1 MPRIFHQAF
10 SKRDSRIKD
19 SGPERPQRRPPRQPS
34 KDRQNLKTLYT
45 TLIFLFLILG
55 LVMISSSHSIDKKV
69 YEIAGLNDEIKSL
82 RSEFVDV
89 RSSLMKLRM
98 ESSINERLSKK
109 GIISS
114 KTPPVKIVIDV
125 TN

>member
-1 MPRIFHQAF
+1 M
-10 SKRDSRIKD
+10 K
-19 SGPERPQRRPPRQPS
+19 QRLI
-34 KDRQNLKTLYT
+34 NLIRGSFLVDEKYISNWIY
-45 TLIFLFLILG
+45 IFLFLILG

-69 YEIAGLNDEIKSL
+69 YEIAALNDEIKSL

-98 ESSINERLSKK
+98 ESSVNERLSKK
-109 GIISS
+109 VIISS
-114 KTPPVKIVIDV
+114 KTPPVKIIIDA

>member
-1 MPRIFHQAF
+1 M
-10 SKRDSRIKD
+10 K
-19 SGPERPQRRPPRQPS
+19 ERLI
-34 KDRQNLKTLYT
+34 NLIRGSFLVDEKYISNWIY
-45 TLIFLFLILG
+45 IFLFLILG

-69 YEIAGLNDEIKSL
+69 YEIAALNDEIKSL

-89 RSSLMKLRM
+89 RSSLMKSRM
-98 ESSINERLSKK
+98 ESSIIERLSKK

-114 KTPPVKIVIDV
+114 KTPPVKIVIDA

>member
-1 MPRIFHQAF
+1 M
-10 SKRDSRIKD
+10 K
-19 SGPERPQRRPPRQPS
+19 QRLI
-34 KDRQNLKTLYT
+34 NLIRGSFLVDEKYISNWIY
-45 TLIFLFLILG
+45 IFLFLILG
-55 LVMISSSHSIDKKV
+55 LVMISSSHSVDKKV
-69 YEIAGLNDEIKSL
+69 YEIAALNDEIKSL

-89 RSSLMKLRM
+89 RSSLMKSRM

-114 KTPPVKIVIDV
+114 KTPPIKIVIDA

>member
-1 MPRIFHQAF
+1 M
-10 SKRDSRIKD
+10 K
-19 SGPERPQRRPPRQPS
+19 QRLI
-34 KDRQNLKTLYT
+34 NLIRGSFLVDEKYISNWIY
-45 TLIFLFLILG
+45 IFLFLILG

-69 YEIAGLNDEIKSL
+69 YEIAALNDEIKSL

-89 RSSLMKLRM
+89 RSSLMKSRM
-98 ESSINERLSKK
+98 ESSIIERLSKK

-114 KTPPVKIVIDV
+114 KTPPVKIVIDA

>member
-1 MPRIFHQAF
+1 M
-10 SKRDSRIKD
+10 K
-19 SGPERPQRRPPRQPS
+19 QRLI
-34 KDRQNLKTLYT
+34 NLIRGSFLVDEKYISNWIY
-45 TLIFLFLILG
+45 IFLFLILG

-69 YEIAGLNDEIKSL
+69 YEIAALNDEIKSL

-89 RSSLMKLRM
+89 RSSLMKSRM
-98 ESSINERLSKK
+98 ESSVNERLSQK

-114 KTPPVKIVIDV
+114 KTPPVKIVIDA

>member
-1 MPRIFHQAF
+1 M
-10 SKRDSRIKD
+10 K
-19 SGPERPQRRPPRQPS
+19 QRLI
-34 KDRQNLKTLYT
+34 NLIRGSFLVDEKYISNWIY
-45 TLIFLFLILG
+45 IFLFLILG

-69 YEIAGLNDEIKSL
+69 YEIAALNDEIKSL

-89 RSSLMKLRM
+89 RSSLMKSRM
-98 ESSINERLSKK
+98 ESSINERLSNK

-114 KTPPVKIVIDV
+114 KTPPVKIVIDA

>member
-1 MPRIFHQAF
+1 MKQRI
-10 SKRDSRIKD
+10 I
-19 SGPERPQRRPPRQPS
+19 
-34 KDRQNLKTLYT
+34 NLIRGSFLVGEKYITNWIY
-45 TLIFLFLILG
+45 IFLFLILG

-98 ESSINERLSKK
+98 ESSIIERLSKK

-114 KTPPVKIVIDV
+114 KTPPIKIVIDV

>member
-1 MPRIFHQAF
+1 MKQRI
-10 SKRDSRIKD
+10 I
-19 SGPERPQRRPPRQPS
+19 
-34 KDRQNLKTLYT
+34 NLIRGSFLVGEKYITNWIY
-45 TLIFLFLILG
+45 IFLFLILG

-82 RSEFVDV
+82 RSEFVDI

-98 ESSINERLSKK
+98 ESSIIERLSKK

-114 KTPPVKIVIDV
+114 KTPPIKIVIDV